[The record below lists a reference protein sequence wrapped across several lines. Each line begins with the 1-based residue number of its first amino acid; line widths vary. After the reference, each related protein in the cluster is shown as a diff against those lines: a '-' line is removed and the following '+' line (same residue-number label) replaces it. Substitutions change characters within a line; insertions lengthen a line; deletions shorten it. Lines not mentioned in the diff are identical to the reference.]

1 MVTFRSVVLT
11 LASRLLLLLILAI
24 FALPAFILIF
34 VVPQRYRYNV
44 AFFTMLNLFFK
55 AVVACTFV
63 PVKIYGDRTVFA
75 NPSVVIANHSSS
87 LDIPFVGSLLNGY
100 PNVWLAMQWLT
111 QFWTFKFILPRVAMI
126 VDLAS
131 PQKSARSLIKIIRMV
146 QEHHMH
152 VVLFPEGGR
161 FTDGSVHDF
170 YTGFVMLAK
179 RTGYP
184 VVPVKLINMHKVCPP
199 DTFWLSY
206 YPVFIVIGKPMYQAT
221 DESDEQ
227 FKQRVH
233 RWYTEQNY

>member
-1 MVTFRSVVLT
+1 MVTIGSVIYT
-11 LASRLLLLLILAI
+11 LVSRFLLVCILLI

-34 VVPQRYRYNV
+34 VVPQRYRYNA
-44 AFFTMLNLFFK
+44 AFFTMLHLFFK
-55 AVVACTFV
+55 AVVTCTFL
-63 PVKIYGDRTVFA
+63 PIKIHGDRAVFA

-87 LDIPFVGSLLNGY
+87 LDIPIVGMLLNGY

-111 QFWTFKFILPRVAMI
+111 QFWTFKYILPRVAMI

-131 PQKSARSLIKIIRMV
+131 PQKSARSLIKIIRMI
-146 QEHHMH
+146 EERHMH
-152 VVLFPEGGR
+152 VVIFPEGGR
-161 FTDGSVHDF
+161 YTDGSVHDF

-184 VVPVKLINMHKVCPP
+184 VVPVKLINLQKVCPP
-199 DTFWLSY
+199 DTFWLHY
-206 YPVFIVIGKPMYQAT
+206 YPVHVVIGEPMYQMN

-233 RWYTEQNY
+233 QWYTEQNY